1 MNKNFV
7 LYDNYTITFN
17 DLKQRSIVKQYY
29 LLNEQDQILKI
40 ICDQTKNA
48 DSDGSPELISELHCL
63 NKKYKSSN
71 NFLTSSR
78 VVNDNAQFKELLNNK
93 VYFFL
98 DDTIPLNPSKQYTF
112 RVLDANGNTYYC
124 KDGIIVTL
132 TFTENE

>member
-17 DLKQRSIVKQYY
+17 DIKERSIVKQYY
-29 LLNEQDQILKI
+29 LLNEQEQILKI

-48 DSDGSPELISELHCL
+48 DIDGSPELISELHCL

-71 NFLTSSR
+71 NFLTS
-78 VVNDNAQFKELLNNK
+78 NKNNNK

-98 DDTIPLNPSKQYTF
+98 DDRISLSPAKQYTF
-112 RVLDANGNTYYC
+112 RVLDSNGNSYYC
-124 KDGIIVTL
+124 KDGIVVTI
-132 TFTENE
+132 TFEE

>member
-7 LYDNYTITFN
+7 LYDNYTVSFN
-17 DLKQRSIVKQYY
+17 EIKERSIVKQYY

-40 ICDQTKNA
+40 ICDQCKNA
-48 DSDGSPELISELHCL
+48 DSVGNPELISELHCL

-71 NFLTSSR
+71 NFLTS
-78 VVNDNAQFKELLNNK
+78 NKNNNK

-98 DDTIPLNPSKQYTF
+98 DDNIPLNPSKQYTF

-132 TFTENE
+132 TFTE

>member
-17 DLKQRSIVKQYY
+17 EVKERSIIKQYY

-40 ICDQTKNA
+40 ICDQSKNA
-48 DSDGSPELISELHCL
+48 DVDGSPEIISELHCL

-71 NFLTSSR
+71 NFLTS
-78 VVNDNAQFKELLNNK
+78 NKNNNK

-98 DDTIPLNPSKQYTF
+98 DDNIPLTPSKQYTF
-112 RVLDANGNTYYC
+112 RLLDNEGNSHYC
-124 KDGIIVTL
+124 KNGIVVTL
-132 TFTENE
+132 TIEE

>member
-17 DLKQRSIVKQYY
+17 DIKERFIVKQYY

-48 DSDGSPELISELHCL
+48 DVEGSPELISELHCL
-63 NKKYKSSN
+63 NKRYKSSN
-71 NFLTSSR
+71 NFLTSSK
-78 VVNDNAQFKELLNNK
+78 NNNK

-98 DDTIPLNPSKQYTF
+98 DDNIAFVPSKQYTF
-112 RVLDANGNTYYC
+112 RVVDANGNTYYC
-124 KDGIIVTL
+124 KNGIVVTL

>member
-17 DLKQRSIVKQYY
+17 DLKERSIVKQYY

-48 DSDGSPELISELHCL
+48 NVDGSPELISELHCL

-71 NFLTSSR
+71 NFLTSSK
-78 VVNDNAQFKELLNNK
+78 NNNK

-98 DDTIPLNPSKQYTF
+98 NDIIPLTPSKQYTF

-124 KDGIIVTL
+124 KDGIIVSL
-132 TFTENE
+132 TIE

>member
-17 DLKQRSIVKQYY
+17 ELKERSIVKQYY
-29 LLNEQDQILKI
+29 LLNEQEQILKI
-40 ICDQTKNA
+40 ICDQTKNV
-48 DSDGSPELISELHCL
+48 DCDGNPELISELHCL

-78 VVNDNAQFKELLNNK
+78 NNNK

-98 DDTIPLNPSKQYTF
+98 DDKIPLTPSKQYTF

-124 KDGIIVTL
+124 KDGIVVTL
-132 TFTENE
+132 TIE

>member
-17 DLKQRSIVKQYY
+17 ELKERSIVKQYY
-29 LLNEQDQILKI
+29 LLNEQNQILKI
-40 ICDQTKNA
+40 ICDQSKNA

-78 VVNDNAQFKELLNNK
+78 NK

-98 DDTIPLNPSKQYTF
+98 DDNIPLNPSKQYTF

-124 KDGIIVTL
+124 KDGIVVTL
-132 TFTENE
+132 TFSE

>member
-17 DLKQRSIVKQYY
+17 DIKERSIVKQYY

-48 DSDGSPELISELHCL
+48 DVDGSPELISELHCL

-78 VVNDNAQFKELLNNK
+78 NNK

-98 DDTIPLNPSKQYTF
+98 DDIIPLTPSKQYTF
-112 RVLDANGNTYYC
+112 RILDANGNTYYC
-124 KDGIIVTL
+124 KDGIVVTL
-132 TFTENE
+132 TFEE

>member
-17 DLKQRSIVKQYY
+17 ELKERYIVKQYY
-29 LLNEQDQILKI
+29 LLNEQNQILKI

-78 VVNDNAQFKELLNNK
+78 NNNK

-98 DDTIPLNPSKQYTF
+98 DDIIPLSHSKEYTF

-124 KDGIIVTL
+124 KDGIVVTL

>member
-17 DLKQRSIVKQYY
+17 ELKERSIIKQYY

-40 ICDQTKNA
+40 ICDQSKNS

-71 NFLTSSR
+71 NFLTSSK
-78 VVNDNAQFKELLNNK
+78 NNNK

-98 DDTIPLNPSKQYTF
+98 DDNIPLNPSKQYTF
-112 RVLDANGNTYYC
+112 RVLDANNNTYYC
-124 KDGIIVTL
+124 KDGIVVTL
-132 TFTENE
+132 TFTEE

>member
-7 LYDNYTITFN
+7 LYDNYTINFTE
-17 DLKQRSIVKQYY
+17 LKERSIVKQYY

-48 DSDGSPELISELHCL
+48 DTDGSPELISELHCL

-78 VVNDNAQFKELLNNK
+78 VDTQFKELLNNK

-98 DDTIPLNPSKQYTF
+98 DDRIPLSPSKQYTF
-112 RVLDANGNTYYC
+112 RVLDADGNTYYC
-124 KDGIIVTL
+124 KDGIVVTL
-132 TFTENE
+132 SFEE

>member
-17 DLKQRSIVKQYY
+17 DIKERSIVKQYY

-40 ICDQTKNA
+40 ICDQTENGNI
-48 DSDGSPELISELHCL
+48 DGSPELISELHCL

-78 VVNDNAQFKELLNNK
+78 VVKEELINNNK

-98 DDTIPLNPSKQYTF
+98 DDIIPLSPSKQYTF
-112 RVLDANGNTYYC
+112 RVLDNEGNSYYC
-124 KDGIIVTL
+124 KDGIVVTL
-132 TFTENE
+132 TFTEN

>member
-7 LYDNYTITFN
+7 LYDNYTISFN
-17 DLKQRSIVKQYY
+17 ELKVRSIVKQYY

-40 ICDQTKNA
+40 ICDQCKNA
-48 DSDGSPELISELHCL
+48 DVDGSPELISELHCL

-78 VVNDNAQFKELLNNK
+78 VVNDNMQSKGLLNNK

-98 DDTIPLNPSKQYTF
+98 DDIIPLTPSKQYTF

-132 TFTENE
+132 TFEE

>member
-17 DLKQRSIVKQYY
+17 DSKKRSIIKQYY

-40 ICDQTKNA
+40 ICDQSKNG
-48 DSDGSPELISELHCL
+48 DSDGSPELITELHCL

-78 VVNDNAQFKELLNNK
+78 NNKK

-98 DDTIPLNPSKQYTF
+98 DDVIPLNASKQYTF
-112 RVLDANGNTYYC
+112 RVLDSKGNTYYC
-124 KDGIIVTL
+124 KDGIVVTL
-132 TFTENE
+132 TFSENE

>member
-17 DLKQRSIVKQYY
+17 ELKDRSIVKQYY

-48 DSDGSPELISELHCL
+48 NVDGSPDLISELHCL

-71 NFLTSSR
+71 NFLTSNR
-78 VVNDNAQFKELLNNK
+78 NNNK

-98 DDTIPLNPSKQYTF
+98 DDIIPLSPSKQYTF
-112 RVLDANGNTYYC
+112 RILDANGNTYYC

-132 TFTENE
+132 TFTEE

>member
-17 DLKQRSIVKQYY
+17 ELKERSIVKQYY

-40 ICDQTKNA
+40 ICDQTKNV
-48 DSDGSPELISELHCL
+48 DNDGSPELISELHCL

-71 NFLTSSR
+71 NFLTSSK
-78 VVNDNAQFKELLNNK
+78 NNNK

-98 DDTIPLNPSKQYTF
+98 DDNIPLTPSKQYTF
-112 RVLDANGNTYYC
+112 RILDANGNTFYC
-124 KDGIIVTL
+124 RDGIIVTL
-132 TFTENE
+132 TIE

>member
-17 DLKQRSIVKQYY
+17 ELKERSIVKQYY
-29 LLNEQDQILKI
+29 LLNEQNQILKI

-48 DSDGSPELISELHCL
+48 DMDGSPELITELHCL

-71 NFLTSSR
+71 NFLTSSK
-78 VVNDNAQFKELLNNK
+78 NNNK

-98 DDTIPLNPSKQYTF
+98 NDIIPLTPSKQYTF
-112 RVLDANGNTYYC
+112 RVVDNEGNSYYC

-132 TFTENE
+132 TFTED

>member
-7 LYDNYTITFN
+7 LYDNYTITLN
-17 DLKQRSIVKQYY
+17 ELKERSIVKQYY
-29 LLNEQDQILKI
+29 LLNEQNQILKI

-48 DSDGSPELISELHCL
+48 DMDGSPELISELHCL

-71 NFLTSSR
+71 NFLTSSK
-78 VVNDNAQFKELLNNK
+78 NNNK

-98 DDTIPLNPSKQYTF
+98 NDIIPLTPSKQYTF
-112 RVLDANGNTYYC
+112 RVVDNEGNSYYC

-132 TFTENE
+132 TFTED

>member
-17 DLKQRSIVKQYY
+17 DIKERYIVKQYY

-40 ICDQTKNA
+40 ICDQTKNV

-71 NFLTSSR
+71 FQTSNR
-78 VVNDNAQFKELLNNK
+78 NNNK

-98 DDTIPLNPSKQYTF
+98 DDIIPLTPSKQYTF
-112 RVLDANGNTYYC
+112 RVIDDNGNTYYC
-124 KDGIIVTL
+124 KDGIVVTL
-132 TFTENE
+132 TFTED

>member
-17 DLKQRSIVKQYY
+17 ELKERSIVKQYY

-40 ICDQTKNA
+40 ISDQTKNG
-48 DSDGSPELISELHCL
+48 DIDGSPELISELHCL

-78 VVNDNAQFKELLNNK
+78 VDNLQFKELLNNK

-98 DDTIPLNPSKQYTF
+98 DDKIPLTPSKQYTF

-124 KDGIIVTL
+124 KDGIVVTL
-132 TFTENE
+132 TIE

>member
-17 DLKQRSIVKQYY
+17 DIKERSIVKQYY

-40 ICDQTKNA
+40 ICDQTKN
-48 DSDGSPELISELHCL
+48 SDTNGSPELISELHCL

-71 NFLTSSR
+71 NFLTYSR
-78 VVNDNAQFKELLNNK
+78 VDNSQFKELLNNNK

-98 DDTIPLNPSKQYTF
+98 DDKIPLTPSKQYTF
-112 RVLDANGNTYYC
+112 RVLDANDNTYYC
-124 KDGIIVTL
+124 KNGIVVTL
-132 TFTENE
+132 TFEE

>member
-17 DLKQRSIVKQYY
+17 ELKERSIIKQYY

-48 DSDGSPELISELHCL
+48 NDDGSPELISELHCL

-71 NFLTSSR
+71 NFLTSSK
-78 VVNDNAQFKELLNNK
+78 NNNK

-98 DDTIPLNPSKQYTF
+98 DDIIPLTPSKQYTF

-124 KDGIIVTL
+124 KDGIVVTQ
-132 TFTENE
+132 TFTEN

>member
-17 DLKQRSIVKQYY
+17 EVKERSIIKQYY

-40 ICDQTKNA
+40 ICDQTKNS
-48 DSDGSPELISELHCL
+48 SDGRSPELICELHCL

-78 VVNDNAQFKELLNNK
+78 VVNDNSQFKELLNNQ

-98 DDTIPLNPSKQYTF
+98 DDNIPLSPSKQYTF
-112 RVLDANGNTYYC
+112 RVIDANGNTYYC
-124 KDGIIVTL
+124 KDGIVVTL
-132 TFTENE
+132 TFEE

>member
-1 MNKNFV
+1 MNKNFI

-17 DLKQRSIVKQYY
+17 DLKDRSIVKQYY

-48 DSDGSPELISELHCL
+48 DCDGSPELISELHCL

-78 VVNDNAQFKELLNNK
+78 VVVDNRQFKELLNNK
-93 VYFFL
+93 VYFYL
-98 DDTIPLNPSKQYTF
+98 DDVIPLTPSKQYTF
-112 RVLDANGNTYYC
+112 RVLDNEGNTYYC

-132 TFTENE
+132 TFTE

>member
-7 LYDNYTITFN
+7 LYDNYTINFT
-17 DLKQRSIVKQYY
+17 DLKERFIVKQYY

-40 ICDQTKNA
+40 ICDQAKNA
-48 DSDGSPELISELHCL
+48 DFDGSPELISELHCL

-78 VVNDNAQFKELLNNK
+78 NNNK
-93 VYFFL
+93 VYMFR
-98 DDTIPLNPSKQYTF
+98 DDNIPLTPSKQYTF

-124 KDGIIVTL
+124 KDGIVVTL
-132 TFTENE
+132 TFEE

>member
-17 DLKQRSIVKQYY
+17 DIKERFIVKQYY

-48 DSDGSPELISELHCL
+48 DVEGSPELISELHCL
-63 NKKYKSSN
+63 NKRYKSSN
-71 NFLTSSR
+71 NFLTSSK
-78 VVNDNAQFKELLNNK
+78 NNNK

-98 DDTIPLNPSKQYTF
+98 DDRIPVSPSRQYTF
-112 RVLDANGNTYYC
+112 RVLDDNGNTYYC
-124 KDGIIVTL
+124 KDGIVVTL
-132 TFTENE
+132 TFEE